1 MENINLY
8 KKMIDSKNAE
18 ENKIKEER
26 RLKNNK
32 KALEYYYKNR
42 EKILEQHR
50 AKKLY
55 NQAYYRMW
63 YRKNRDAL
71 TYRRYGY
78 RLEAKKK
85 KQQEIQE
92 KLDKLNKD
100 KQNGK
105 NRFILFG

>member
-1 MENINLY
+1 MFNEDI
-8 KKMIDSKNAE
+8 KK
-18 ENKIKEER
+18 KEER

-32 KALEYYYKNR
+32 RALEYYYKNR

-55 NQAYYRMW
+55 NQAYYRLW

-78 RLEAKKK
+78 RIEAKKK

-92 KLDKLNKD
+92 KLNKLNKD
-100 KQNGK
+100 KK
-105 NRFILFG
+105 IDENRFILFG

>member
-1 MENINLY
+1 MDNINLY
-8 KKMIDSKNAE
+8 SKMFNEDIKK
-18 ENKIKEER
+18 KEER

-32 KALEYYYKNR
+32 RALEYYYKNR

-55 NQAYYRMW
+55 NQAYYRLW

-78 RLEAKKK
+78 RIEAKKK

-92 KLDKLNKD
+92 KLNKLNKD
-100 KQNGK
+100 KK
-105 NRFILFG
+105 IDENRFILFG